1 MNAAMTA
8 ESKSK
13 KIAWVTGASQGIGAA
28 VALRL
33 AESGW
38 IVAGSARSED
48 QLAELV
54 AKSEAMTG
62 TIHAFPLDVTDEGAA
77 RAVFAEIGARLGPV
91 DLVILNAGTHQP
103 IDGTRF
109 AVDPVRKL
117 VEVNLMGT
125 AHCLAPVIEDFVARE
140 TGRIAVVASVA
151 GYRGLPTASG
161 YGATKAGL
169 INMCEALRPELR
181 EKGVILSCITPGF
194 VKTPLTD
201 KNPFSMPFLI
211 TPETAARRIVE
222 GLQSDRFEIT
232 FPRRFTY
239 ILKLLRML
247 PYAAY
252 FAISRR
258 MIPKD
263 G

>member
-1 MNAAMTA
+1 MT
-8 ESKSK
+8 SKTK
-13 KIAWVTGASQGIGAA
+13 TAKIAWVTGASQGIGAA
-28 VALRL
+28 VAVQL
-33 AESGW
+33 AQAGW
-38 IVAGSARSED
+38 IVAASARNQD

-54 AKSEAMTG
+54 RQAEGMAG
-62 TIHAFPLDVTDEGAA
+62 AIHSFPLDVTDEDAA
-77 RAVFAEIGARLGPV
+77 TSIYAAIGSRLGAV

-109 AVDPVRKL
+109 SVAPVRKL

-125 AHCLAPVIEDFVARE
+125 VHCLAPVIADFVARE

-161 YGATKAGL
+161 YGATKAAL
-169 INMCEALRPELR
+169 INMCEALRPELA
-181 EKGVILSCITPGF
+181 EKNVILSCVTPGF

-201 KNPFSMPFLI
+201 KNPFPMPFLI
-211 TPETAARRIVE
+211 SPETAAQRILHGVE
-222 GLQSDRFEIT
+222 SDRFEIT

-239 ILKLLRML
+239 ILKLLRIL
-247 PYAAY
+247 PYGIY

-263 G
+263 R

>member
-1 MNAAMTA
+1 MTA
-8 ESKSK
+8 TTRSK
-13 KIAWVTGASQGIGAA
+13 KVAWVTGASQGIGAA

-33 AESGW
+33 ADSGW
-38 IVAGSARSED
+38 IVAGSARSAD
-48 QLAELV
+48 QLAEL
-54 AKSEAMTG
+54 ARKSG
-62 TIHAFPLDVTDEGAA
+62 TRDGEIHAFPLDVTDESAA
-77 RAVFAEIGARLGPV
+77 RAVYAEIGARLGPV

-103 IDGTRF
+103 IDGTKF
-109 AVDPVRKL
+109 AVEPVRKL
-117 VEVNLMGT
+117 VDVNLMGT
-125 AHCLAPVIEDFVARE
+125 VNCLAPVIEDFVARE

-161 YGATKAGL
+161 YGATKAAL

-181 EKGVILSCITPGF
+181 EKGVVLSCVTPGF

-211 TPETAARRIVE
+211 TTETAARRIVE
-222 GLQSDRFEIT
+222 GLKSDRFEIT

-239 ILKLLRML
+239 ILKLLRVL

-258 MIPKD
+258 IIPKD
-263 G
+263 R